1 MLSVTPNEG
10 VLANRTA
17 LITGA
22 ADGLGWAMATRFAS
36 EGARIVIADL
46 NADKATARAGELVR
60 GGSAAMAVEVD
71 VTDEQSVAQM
81 VEQVTGAYGGI
92 DVLVNNAG
100 ITRDAVLR
108 KMTLDDF
115 RLVIDVHLQGSWLC
129 TRAVVAA
136 MRAVGTGGSI
146 VNMSSISGKVGN
158 PGQSNY
164 STAKAGMV
172 GMTKA
177 VAKEVARYGIR
188 VNAIA
193 PGLIKTAM
201 TDAMDQDVLEA
212 SVQTVPLGRI
222 GLPEDVADAALFLAG
237 DHSSYITG
245 CLLEVTGGRHM

>member
-1 MLSVTPNEG
+1 MLLQDKVAVVTG
-10 VLANRTA
+10 
-17 LITGA
+17 G
-22 ADGLGWAMATRFAS
+22 ADGLGWSIVERFVA
-36 EGARIVIADL
+36 EGARVVIADR
-46 NADKATARAGELVR
+46 NESRANERADSLRRQGVDCLSV
-60 GGSAAMAVEVD
+60 GVD
-71 VTDEQSVAQM
+71 VTDEEA
-81 VEQVTGAYGGI
+81 VTGMVGRAVETFGTI

-108 KMTLDDF
+108 KMTLEDF
-115 RLVIDVHLQGSWLC
+115 RLVLDVHLQGAWLC
-129 TRAVVAA
+129 TRAAVAA
-136 MRAVGTGGSI
+136 MRAAGSTGSI

-193 PGLIKTAM
+193 PGLIRTAM
-201 TDAMDQDVLEA
+201 TDAMDRHALESA
-212 SVQTVPLGRI
+212 LETVPLGRI
-222 GLPEDVADAALFLAG
+222 GEPDDVANVALFLAG
-237 DHSSYITG
+237 DLSSYMTG